1 VTPSSKREI
10 VVRCRLLVPD
20 ARGKRER
27 LSKGVSS
34 FAGERQSH
42 ATLSPSIYETT
53 LPFLHTSLTH
63 TRFHPNHT
71 LLLVVVR
78 FLSFLALPLFSLF
91 PLISTVSTHKV
102 ARTFEPATA
111 LSPLAACSIRSTR
124 SFQDL
129 QAVQIGAAN
138 PSTAPTP
145 RQGAERV
152 DRWN

>member
-1 VTPSSKREI
+1 VTSSSKREI
-10 VVRCRLLVPD
+10 VVRCKLLVPD
-20 ARGKRER
+20 PRGKRER
-27 LSKGVSS
+27 ALERSFKFRRREAISCDSVS
-34 FAGERQSH
+34 EHLR
-42 ATLSPSIYETT
+42 TT
-53 LPFLHTSLTH
+53 LLFLHTSLTH

-78 FLSFLALPLFSLF
+78 FLSPLALPLFSLF

-124 SFQDL
+124 SVQDL

-138 PSTAPTP
+138 PSTALTP
-145 RQGAERV
+145 RQGAEQV
-152 DRWN
+152 DRWT